1 MQRILLILIL
11 ILTVFLGADAK
22 EGKCVKYKEDNVL
35 YVYSWTGNIDPR
47 FIKQFEEET
56 GIKVIFDV
64 YDSNE
69 ILEAKLLTGKTNYDV
84 VFPSVTPNYI
94 RQIKVGIYQKIDKK
108 KLKNYNQ
115 LDPKIMTL
123 IAQFDKGNQYGV
135 PYALGTTGFGY
146 VEDQIK
152 KHLPEGLPNSLKA
165 VFDKR
170 YIEKLSKCGVIFLD
184 QAQDVFEAAQ
194 AYAGYKYPSCLQD
207 EQLDKA
213 VNVIRGV
220 RGFIQS
226 FTSNVDMAITQLAT
240 AEVCLVHSWSNDVFL
255 AQQEAE
261 QNKTGVKIK
270 YMIPKEWPGLWIDMM
285 AIPKSAPHPDN
296 AHKFIDFILRPD
308 ISAKI
313 INYTYMYAPNLGARQ
328 YVSKELQDN
337 PAIFIPPEILDNLRL
352 QENLPIRQERKVMRK
367 WTHLKL
373 GW

>member
-1 MQRILLILIL
+1 MRYLFLFLAVLLNI
-11 ILTVFLGADAK
+11 FLSADAK
-22 EGKCVKYKEDNVL
+22 EDNIL
-35 YVYSWTGNIDPR
+35 YLYSWTGNIDQQL
-47 FIKQFEEET
+47 IKQFEQET

-69 ILEAKLLTGKTNYDV
+69 ILEAKLLTGKTAYDV

-94 RQIKVGIYQKIDKK
+94 RQIKLGIYQPLDKK

-115 LDPKIMTL
+115 LDPKIMKL
-123 IAQFDKGNQYGV
+123 IAQFDKDNTFGL

-146 VEDQIK
+146 VEKQIHK
-152 KHLPEGLPNSLKA
+152 YLPEGLPNSLRA

-170 YIEKLSKCGVIFLD
+170 YIQKLSKCGVIFLD

-194 AYAGYKYPSCLQD
+194 AYSGYKQPSCLKD
-207 EQLDKA
+207 DQLDA
-213 VNVIRGV
+213 SVNVVRGV
-220 RGFIQS
+220 RDFIQS
-226 FTSNVDMAITQLAT
+226 FTSNVDMAITQLANG
-240 AEVCLVHSWSNDVFL
+240 EVCLVHSWSNDIFL
-255 AQQEAE
+255 AQREADRSG
-261 QNKTGVKIK
+261 TGVKIK

-296 AHKFIDFILRPD
+296 AHKFIDFMLRPD
-308 ISAKI
+308 NAAKI

-328 YVSKELQDN
+328 YVPQEIQDN
-337 PAIFIPPEILDNLRL
+337 PAIFIPPEVLDNLRL
-352 QENLPIRQERKVMRK
+352 QESLPIRQERKVMRK